1 MDHDHHAHMNHDT
14 MDHSGHHMMAAS
26 TMGPSGAMMSKEVDH
41 STMDHSQMD
50 HSQMDHSQHGG
61 GMDHSQHGGGMDHMD
76 MMKMYFHVGVKEVIL
91 FSGWKTTT
99 VSEMIGSCI
108 CLFVCAL
115 LYEGLKVFREEL
127 LVKGRNDMMRRNTPE
142 SLPTNDET
150 GENGVNSDQ
159 VIIHPSHNA
168 KSKICNK
175 WHFLQSFLHIVQ
187 VTVSYM
193 LMLVFMTYNVW
204 LCLAVALGAGAGYF
218 CFGWRK
224 QSTHDVNEHC
234 H

>member
-1 MDHDHHAHMNHDT
+1 

-41 STMDHSQMD
+41 STMD

-159 VIIHPSHNA
+159 VIIHPSHTA

-187 VTVSYM
+187 VIGKWNSDVRQSWGLGLRDSDSVPLIRRVTVCAKTRNCTINS
-193 LMLVFMTYNVW
+193 FI
-204 LCLAVALGAGAGYF
+204 C
-218 CFGWRK
+218 R
-224 QSTHDVNEHC
+224 
-234 H
+234 

>member
-1 MDHDHHAHMNHDT
+1 MDHAHM
-14 MDHSGHHMMAAS
+14 DHS
-26 TMGPSGAMMSKEVDH
+26 K
-41 STMDHSQMD
+41 MDHSQMD
-50 HSQMDHSQHGG
+50 HSSMGHSTMDHSK
-61 GMDHSQHGGGMDHMD
+61 MDHSRMDHSRMDHSSMENSKMAMGHGGMHDMD

-91 FSGWKTTT
+91 FYGWKTEN
-99 VSEMIGSCI
+99 VGQLVGSCI
-108 CLFVCAL
+108 ALFIAAL

-127 LVKGRNDMMRRNTPE
+127 LVKANRALQIQNSPE

-150 GENGVNSDQ
+150 GENGAGSDQ
-159 VIIHPSHNA
+159 VIIHTGPSAMTRILN
-168 KSKICNK
+168 S
-175 WHFLQSFLHIVQ
+175 WHFLQSFLHIIQ

-204 LCLAVALGAGAGYF
+204 LCLAVVLGAGAGYF

-224 QSTHDVNEHC
+224 KTTHDTNEHC